1 MSYDENPEVFRSR
14 SVRVGLLILGVGWL
28 AVELRHDSGWGM
40 ALAGMMCL
48 FAGYE
53 VFFADRDPPK

>member
-1 MSYDENPEVFRSR
+1 MNDQKPDLFGSKN
-14 SVRVGLLILGVGWL
+14 VRIGILILAVGWL
-28 AVELRHDSGWGM
+28 AIELRQGSGWGT

-53 VFFADRDPPK
+53 VFFANKEDDK